1 MQIMFPFLERP
12 PKGSSG
18 SVGHWFK
25 LTIDILEKK
34 FRIYDSLREPGDINL
49 EKVCS
54 KLIRKIKR
62 LCREGLGIEE
72 TKVQMLDDFEVVYEH
87 MPLQDNG

>member
-1 MQIMFPFLERP
+1 MFPFLERP
-12 PKGSSG
+12 PKGTSG

-34 FRIYDSLREPGDINL
+34 FRIYDLLRDPGDIDL
-49 EKVCS
+49 EKVFS
-54 KLIRKIKR
+54 KLIRKIKT
-62 LCREGLGIEE
+62 LWSEGFGTTK
-72 TKVQMLDDFEVVYEH
+72 TKVQTLVDFEVVYEH